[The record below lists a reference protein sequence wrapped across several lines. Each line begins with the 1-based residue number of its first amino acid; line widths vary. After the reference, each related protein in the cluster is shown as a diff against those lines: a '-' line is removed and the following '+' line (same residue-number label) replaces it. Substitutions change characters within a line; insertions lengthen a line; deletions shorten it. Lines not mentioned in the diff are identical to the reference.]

1 MTGSALNIFLSD
13 IEPVDN
19 ILGAL
24 HLPLTVLCME
34 RRMRFPS
41 VDSRWRE
48 HEIEVLPLVYVD

>member
-1 MTGSALNIFLSD
+1 MTGSALDIFLSD

-24 HLPLTVLCME
+24 YLLLTVLCME

-41 VDSRWRE
+41 VDGRWRE
-48 HEIEVLPLVYVD
+48 HERGVLPLV